1 MSPSHPQETVS
12 QVRVVKRPH
21 QVMRWLSRFQNLIW
35 APLHRP
41 TPRILTRKA
50 LVHLVTSNCSLPHCP
65 PQKLRANPH
74 VQMLRANPHVQM
86 LKANNHVQVAR
97 ANPRVQMVRA
107 NPRVQM
113 ARANP
118 HDQVARANNHVQVA
132 KANPRV
138 QMARANPQTPPG
150 CPLKKLPL
158 NRGSQCSNNGYAH

>member
-1 MSPSHPQETVS
+1 LSPSHPQETVS

-86 LKANNHVQVAR
+86 LRANPHVQMLKANNHVQVAR
-97 ANPRVQMVRA
+97 ANPRVQMARANNRRQVARA
-107 NPRVQM
+107 NPRV
-113 ARANP
+113 
-118 HDQVARANNHVQVA
+118 QVARANNHVQVA
-132 KANPRV
+132 K
-138 QMARANPQTPPG
+138 ANPQTPPG

>member
-65 PQKLRANPH
+65 PQK
-74 VQMLRANPHVQM
+74 LRANPHVQM